1 MNILISREN
10 FNIGRRHEGGRRGGR
25 RGPSDS
31 NELQAILAQETER
44 VIIAIGTRATCPANG
59 SGPIPVGGN
68 MAPGDTGTRRP
79 LTRRKNG
86 GKRMKEAKQRLQ
98 ALQTSLR
105 QCRGSQVL
113 PPDNRS
119 ALENPDALPV
129 KERAARVE
137 QQHRSFAGIEK
148 QQAERVAVLEEQVA
162 AEKLRLQ
169 KTKLN
174 IQQAQQETDRIAL
187 LVAAQTAADELGRPP
202 SRRIHGQRA
211 GGPRYR
217 TCGGKISRA
226 PSRDDDADPS
236 RAGRQCLPHCL
247 QEDQPQDFHTR
258 LAEFWPTRQTTQSGG
273 TSDATDHLE
282 WRALSGPVPLALAE
296 MCDPPEPVPAPF
308 PDCKL
313 WKTRS
318 PFCHDSSA
326 LA

>member
-1 MNILISREN
+1 MPRQWQWSNSRWWQHGSWRHWHSSPSYTQKEWGKADERGQTTSPSASDVPSSVSWVASAPTRQQISSRE
-10 FNIGRRHEGGRRGGR
+10 
-25 RGPSDS
+25 
-31 NELQAILAQETER
+31 
-44 VIIAIGTRATCPANG
+44 
-59 SGPIPVGGN
+59 
-68 MAPGDTGTRRP
+68 
-79 LTRRKNG
+79 
-86 GKRMKEAKQRLQ
+86 
-98 ALQTSLR
+98 
-105 QCRGSQVL
+105 
-113 PPDNRS
+113 
-119 ALENPDALPV
+119 PDALPV

-162 AEKLRLQ
+162 AKKLRLQ

-187 LVAAQTAADELGRPP
+187 LVAAQTAADELGRPS

-217 TCGGKISRA
+217 TYGGKISRA

-236 RAGRQCLPHCL
+236 IAGRQCLPHCL

-258 LAEFWPTRQTTQSGG
+258 LAEFWPTRQTTQCGG

-296 MCDPPEPVPAPF
+296 ICDPPEPLPAPF